1 MKDVLSQT
9 PTVPQFHTASLRS
22 DRTQLATQRA
32 YKPSD
37 SGAFAHSSRTPV
49 DNLEESLTQSLP
61 ADFCYRTHSQRLT
74 ADQKGIKNEVFVES
88 YSKQTSVE
96 SGRIRVHRK
105 AAEELNQ
112 MQGSSESSAL
122 LGTENIELQPYSTPA
137 ATVEPQL
144 HSDPATAV
152 ESQPHVGPGTT
163 VELQLHSD
171 PATAVES
178 QPHSGPGTTV
188 ELQLHS
194 DPATAQ
200 SHSGP
205 GTTVEPQLHSDPATA
220 VESQPHSGP
229 GTTVELQLH
238 SDPATAVESQPHS
251 HPATTTTESQSR
263 SDATIELQPP
273 HSGPTAATV
282 SQPYS
287 APVTAGEPQLHD
299 EPSSTESH
307 SGPGTAAES
316 QPCSYATI
324 ELQHHTGPSTAIE
337 SQPYNVPLTAGELQP
352 HSELPAT
359 SGESQSHSTPK
370 PTNTAAVTPTVVDP
384 VDKSLTLGVKVQS
397 TGKELPTILEEVS
410 LKMPSPSSQAGVGDL
425 FSPTS
430 ASIVSSQLLPT
441 SPQLSPVPP
450 TADEIPQEN
459 IRDISQRKTVK
470 DWMVV
475 TLSDI
480 TICEGEE
487 EQIRYRRYCWH
498 LFTIAIFYALPAF
511 QLILTYQQLLNTT
524 GNQDICYYNYLC
536 SHKLGEVR

>member
-32 YKPSD
+32 NKPSD
-37 SGAFAHSSRTPV
+37 SGTFAHGSRTPV
-49 DNLEESLTQSLP
+49 DNLEESLTRSLP
-61 ADFCYRTHSQRLT
+61 ADFHYRTHSQRLT
-74 ADQKGIKNEVFVES
+74 AGQKGIENEVFVES

-112 MQGSSESSAL
+112 MQGSYENSAP

-137 ATVEPQL
+137 GATVEPQL

-152 ESQPHVGPGTT
+152 E
-163 VELQLHSD
+163 L
-171 PATAVES
+171 
-178 QPHSGPGTTV
+178 QPHSGTV
-188 ELQLHS
+188 
-194 DPATAQ
+194 
-200 SHSGP
+200 
-205 GTTVEPQLHSDPATA
+205 TTVEPQLHSDPATA
-220 VESQPHSGP
+220 VELQPHSGP
-229 GTTVELQLH
+229 VTTVKPQLHGDPATAVELQPHSGPVTAVEPQLH
-238 SDPATAVESQPHS
+238 SDPATAVELQPHS
-251 HPATTTTESQSR
+251 HPTTESQSR
-263 SDATIELQPP
+263 SDATVELQPP

-299 EPSSTESH
+299 EPSSTVVLESH
-307 SGPGTAAES
+307 SRPGTAAES
-316 QPCSYATI
+316 QPCSDATM

-337 SQPYNVPLTAGELQP
+337 SHPYSAPATASELQP
-352 HSELPAT
+352 HSELPAM
-359 SGESQSHSTPK
+359 SGELQSHSTPM
-370 PTNTAAVTPTVVDP
+370 PTSTAAVTPTVVDP
-384 VDKSLTLGVKVQS
+384 VDESLTLGVKVQS

-430 ASIVSSQLLPT
+430 PSIVSSQLLPA

-470 DWMVV
+470 DYMVV
-475 TLSDI
+475 TLADV